1 MAVEKVNRLHILYN
15 VESKPF
21 IYGAIH
27 IMDGSVDNQW
37 WEKPFI
43 VSKRRPGG
51 EEIVYG
57 TVKRKLQKIVAQINR
72 FDRFYLETQARL
84 EAEGI
89 TPPPPDDPKL
99 PESKLADRIL
109 DEQDELVED
118 VLVATSV
125 NVRIL
130 SEIFP
135 NKIKKRKVSVYD
147 YDDGEVGKIELSKIA
162 DLLLHNKYLVIKGQ
176 QVVDLMSDEKSM
188 ADEPQM
194 GLKIDFKEYLSEVEK
209 VVTGLTVRDLIGKL
223 WGMTK
228 VLSTSSSVKDI
239 VFLTQNLYTLGDSVV
254 GDPVPLVGGPL
265 KTILDRVA
273 GNYIDKVFPNNSA
286 PKGETI
292 PISVAFRTPRFYL
305 ESDVNHK
312 QIRTKVDVNGSPE
325 TLVMDYEEFF
335 QEVSKASGNARL
347 YGKPIR

>member
-1 MAVEKVNRLHILYN
+1 MAVEKVNRMHILYN
-15 VESKPF
+15 AESKPF
-21 IYGAIH
+21 LYGAIH
-27 IMDGSVDNQW
+27 IVNGSGDNQW
-37 WEKPFI
+37 WEKPFV
-43 VSKRRPGG
+43 VSKRRSEG

-57 TVKRKLQKIVAQINR
+57 TVKRTLHKIVAQIDRIN
-72 FDRFYLETQARL
+72 RFYLETQARL
-84 EAEGI
+84 ESEGI
-89 TPPPPDDPKL
+89 TPPAPDDPIL

-135 NKIKKRKVSVYD
+135 NKLKKHKVSVYD

-162 DLLLHNKYLVIKGQ
+162 DLLLHNRYLVIKGH
-176 QVVDLMSDEKSM
+176 QVVDLLSDKKSM
-188 ADEPQM
+188 ADDLQM
-194 GLKIDFKEYLSEVEK
+194 GLKIDFLEYVSEVEK
-209 VVTGLTVRDLIGKL
+209 VVSGLTVKDLIDKL

-254 GDPVPLVGGPL
+254 GDPVPIAGGPL

-273 GNYIDKVFPNNSA
+273 GNYIDRMFPNDSA
-286 PKGETI
+286 PRGKTI
-292 PISVAFRTPRFYL
+292 PFSVVFRTPRFYL
-305 ESDVNHK
+305 ESDVDLK
-312 QIRTKVDVNGSPE
+312 QIRTEVEVNGGPE

-335 QEVSKASGNARL
+335 REVSKASGNAGL
-347 YGKPIR
+347 YRKPSR